1 MNEKSIFKF
10 VLCKTKSCAY
20 RTATTSGKHK
30 GCCPKCAG
38 ELYIAENWQVRITY
52 KGKLYTKSVSP
63 RRRDAEDY
71 LAECK
76 VKIKNGTFMVEP
88 PKQEQ
93 GEQDIPWSQAVKD
106 CTKWWAD
113 AVKQGLL
120 KQSSADYYKWQMV
133 PLTEYFGEKT
143 LLTIR
148 KADVLDYATARTEED
163 IAPST
168 INHEI
173 KALKRI
179 YSIHV
184 ARTSAEESPRL
195 CGKSMDIARVALL
208 KKSSQ
213 KARYLTESEIT
224 LLLEKATTPEVKMAT
239 LIALNTGLRKS
250 NVLNLTW
257 AEVRLSKRLI
267 EIPGHKMKSTKPHT
281 VDIPEH
287 LIEVLREWKKR
298 PLSRYLFPDKSG
310 QETMVRFR
318 TEWDKTIK
326 ACEFTDVSF
335 HCLRHTYASH
345 YLMGTGGLECGDLST
360 LSEILQHASISIT
373 KDLYGHISREHIRKA
388 TDKFAESFLSSFK

>member
-1 MNEKSIFKF
+1 MNERSVFKF

-30 GCCPKCAG
+30 GCCPKCSG

-52 KGKLYTKSVSP
+52 KGKIHTKSVSP

-76 VKIKNGTFMVEP
+76 VKIKNGTFAVEP
-88 PKQEQ
+88 PKEEQ

-148 KADVLDYATARTEED
+148 KGDVMDYATERAED
-163 IAPST
+163 GIAPST
-168 INHEI
+168 IIHEV

-179 YSIHV
+179 YSLHV

-195 CGKSMDIARVALL
+195 CVKHLDISQVPLP
-208 KKSSQ
+208 KKSS
-213 KARYLTESEIT
+213 KKPRYLTENEIT

-239 LIALNTGLRKS
+239 LIALNTGLRRS

-267 EIPGHKMKSTKPHT
+267 EILGDKMKSTKPHT

-287 LIEVLREWKKR
+287 LVEVLKEWKKR
-298 PLSRYLFPDKSG
+298 PLTRYLFPDVTN
-310 QETMVRFR
+310 QAPMTNFR
-318 TEWDKTIK
+318 TEWDKTIE
-326 ACEFTDVSF
+326 ACEFTDVGF
-335 HCLRHTYASH
+335 HTTRHTYASH
-345 YLMGTGGLECGDLST
+345 YLMGTGGLEGGDLST